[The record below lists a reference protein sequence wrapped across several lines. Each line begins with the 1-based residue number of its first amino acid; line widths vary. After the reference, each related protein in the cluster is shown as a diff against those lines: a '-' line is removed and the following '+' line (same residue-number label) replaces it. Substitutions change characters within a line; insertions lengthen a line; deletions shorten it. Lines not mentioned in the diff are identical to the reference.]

1 MLSRNFARIRL
12 GLAAATFSVLLLP
25 SGASAIQIDWTTDNT
40 IGPNQAQL
48 QIRVACSGSSLIC
61 SGAGLSSAYQSALE
75 TSQLTGSGTSEADA
89 VLETLSF
96 DSFSASGTDVIFT
109 MVPTAIQPG
118 GNALVSDILLSAI
131 NAVTSALP
139 GFTLDQDGQ
148 SISVS
153 FSGWNWAVSANTNVS
168 AIGALALESG
178 PIISGTGTFVEVGT
192 NGAPEFELQ
201 NLRGNFQLLT
211 GTSLSGANI
220 AVTFRATFTLNLRGV
235 AAAIPEPGTFALL
248 GGGILAFAAAAAR
261 RRS

>member
-1 MLSRNFARIRL
+1 AVATPNEKTLVISMPKRRPPVGRGWHVVCFNGRTGIFLWEGKPMLSRNFARIRL

-139 GFTLDQDGQ
+139 GFTLDQD
-148 SISVS
+148 
-153 FSGWNWAVSANTNVS
+153 
-168 AIGALALESG
+168 
-178 PIISGTGTFVEVGT
+178 
-192 NGAPEFELQ
+192 
-201 NLRGNFQLLT
+201 
-211 GTSLSGANI
+211 
-220 AVTFRATFTLNLRGV
+220 
-235 AAAIPEPGTFALL
+235 
-248 GGGILAFAAAAAR
+248 
-261 RRS
+261 